1 MKLDVPMD
9 MNDEQDDNYDFLF
22 KVVLIGDTGVGKT
35 CVVQQFKSNTF
46 IERYAST
53 IGVDFTMKTV
63 AIDDKKVKLQ
73 IWDTAGQERFR
84 TITQSYYRCANCVI
98 VVYDVTRRETFMSL
112 QHWLE
117 DVDRYSGDNVLRV
130 LIGNKCDTGEQR
142 EVSTTE
148 AEDYHSA
155 FQFAQFMETSAKDG
169 TNIHELFMGI
179 ARQLKDSV
187 QPNANN
193 IGDSSGQRIDPS
205 KPISTSSSTSGGAS
219 FCSCSS

>member
-1 MKLDVPMD
+1 MD
-9 MNDEQDDNYDFLF
+9 MDDNDEEYDYLF

-98 VVYDVTRRETFMSL
+98 VVYDVTRRDTFLSL
-112 QHWLE
+112 QQWLE

-130 LIGNKCDTGEQR
+130 LIGNKCDSGEQQK
-142 EVSTTE
+142 EVSSTE
-148 AEDYHSA
+148 AEDYHRA
-155 FQFAQFMETSAKDG
+155 FQFSQFLETSAKDG
-169 TNIHELFMGI
+169 TNIHQLFMGI
-179 ARQLKDSV
+179 AKQLKETV
-187 QPNANN
+187 QLNAQNGTAGDATDGGR
-193 IGDSSGQRIDPS
+193 IGGSNKIDPS
-205 KPISTSSSTSGGAS
+205 RPVNTSGSSS
-219 FCSCSS
+219 FCSACS